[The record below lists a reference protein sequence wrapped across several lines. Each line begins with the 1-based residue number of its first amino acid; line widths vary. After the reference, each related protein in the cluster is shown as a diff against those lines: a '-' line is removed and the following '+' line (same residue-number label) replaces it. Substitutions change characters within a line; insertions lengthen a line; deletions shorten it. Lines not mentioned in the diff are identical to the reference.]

1 MWLQKTEAT
10 VDIICIEILSG
21 IISDLPIKDETGSVG
36 GAASYEE
43 GERESERERERSR
56 HVPVLSEKK
65 RSARISH
72 NVRKLWLLYCKSRM
86 KR

>member
-36 GAASYEE
+36 GAASWEE
-43 GERESERERERSR
+43 GERESEREKDLVTFRF
-56 HVPVLSEKK
+56 
-65 RSARISH
+65 
-72 NVRKLWLLYCKSRM
+72 
-86 KR
+86 